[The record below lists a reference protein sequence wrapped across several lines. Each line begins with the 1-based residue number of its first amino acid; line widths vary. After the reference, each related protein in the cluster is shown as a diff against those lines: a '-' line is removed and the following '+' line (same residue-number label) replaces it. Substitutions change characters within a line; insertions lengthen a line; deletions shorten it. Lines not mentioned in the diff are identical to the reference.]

1 MRDAIQKLLVLQEK
15 DQKLRRLQQ
24 ELARIPLERE
34 EIKNRL
40 TQSRAQYEKDTASLR
55 ENEVARK
62 KLELEV
68 ESKEQAIQRYKTQ
81 QMQTRKNEEFQALGH
96 EIETAENAVSELETR
111 ELELMEEAD
120 QLKVQAAEAK
130 KVLDEAESSHQDQI
144 DNVDKRE
151 KSLVERIQDLQTQRA
166 TEVEGVDEEMLELY
180 NRLMKSKKDA
190 VIVPMEHGVCG
201 GCHMKLTQT
210 TVNAVK
216 SGEEIQHCEFCGRIL
231 YDSFT

>member
-1 MRDAIQKLLVLQEK
+1 
-15 DQKLRRLQQ
+15 LQQ